1 MVSEDQSQ
9 GPENSRASTISTML
23 GPPKRL
29 APLPNVIVVV
39 AHFFLRRKGSRV
51 WGEAFGFTEFRFLE
65 SCSKR
70 PPLVDYFSLFCR

>member
-39 AHFFLRRKGSRV
+39 AHFFYVAKGP
-51 WGEAFGFTEFRFLE
+51 EFGV
-65 SCSKR
+65 K
-70 PPLVDYFSLFCR
+70 PLDLLSLDS